1 MLYSFKGFRPEVAE
15 NVFIAPGSHIIGRVW
30 IDKGSS
36 IWFNCVL
43 RGDVSDI
50 KIGRNTNIQDGCI
63 IHGASVP
70 EEIMVLIG
78 NNVTIGHGAVI
89 HACRIEDGA
98 FIGMG
103 AIILNGARIGSNSII
118 GAGTLV
124 PEKMVI
130 PPGVL
135 AVGIPARIARPVTDE
150 YKGRLLKVNKDYR
163 ERAQIYR
170 QSILAQAQSDLK

>member
-1 MLYSFKGFRPEVAE
+1 MFYPFKNFQPEVADD
-15 NVFIAPGSHIIGRVW
+15 VFIAPGSHIIGRVW
-30 IDKGSS
+30 IGEGSS

-50 KIGRNTNIQDGCI
+50 RIGRSTNIQDGCI
-63 IHGASVP
+63 LHGASVP
-70 EEIMVLIG
+70 EEIMIVIG

-89 HACRIEDGA
+89 HACHIEDGA

-103 AIILNGARIGSNSII
+103 AIILNGARVGKGAII
-118 GAGTLV
+118 GAGTVV

-135 AVGIPARIARPVTDE
+135 AVGIPARIVRAVSDE
-150 YKGRLLKVNKDYR
+150 YKERLVRVSEDYR
-163 ERAQIYR
+163 ERARMYR
-170 QSILAQAQSDLK
+170 QSIYGPAQEA